1 MAGTIMEKT
10 RTPLTTWFEA
20 AWYLT
25 TAKNGFLAKTLVSCS
40 KPSHQFLN
48 EAISQRI
55 NSFPEY
61 AEPNGIAMT

>member
-25 TAKNGFLAKTLVSCS
+25 TAKNGFLAKLWFHAVN
-40 KPSHQFLN
+40 Q
-48 EAISQRI
+48 AI
-55 NSFPEY
+55 NS
-61 AEPNGIAMT
+61 